1 MSWLSSLFGDSGA
14 ASTSQD
20 AMNQEFGLQAQ
31 LRNAFKTEYGN
42 QSAIYNALTQ
52 TFRPLLAAGPNQYG
66 FSPGEQ
72 AALSS
77 GALQNAALSGEQAKA
92 ATDSAIAGGDSLG
105 LPSGAQDA
113 LNAQINESTAQNN
126 ADVQDQIRQAG
137 YAQGHQN
144 FLNAASALGGVAA
157 GENPLGYAAQSTNA
171 NKVLQSLD
179 VPTAN
184 SLNQSSVGPLLG
196 GLVGGALDALTGG
209 TSGLAMGALGGG
221 AGAGGA
227 AGAVGNVVGGG
238 LGDLANGLFGGG
250 SSSGNAPLSFAN
262 PSGPQG

>member
-31 LRNAFKTEYGN
+31 LRNAFEAEYGN

-171 NKVLQSLD
+171 NKILEGVD

-184 SLNQSSVGPLLG
+184 SLNQNPIGPLLG

-209 TSGLAMGALGGG
+209 TAGLALGSGALGSL
-221 AGAGGA
+221 
-227 AGAVGNVVGGG
+227 GNAFGSGTTN
-238 LGDLANGLFGGG
+238 LAKGLFGGGG